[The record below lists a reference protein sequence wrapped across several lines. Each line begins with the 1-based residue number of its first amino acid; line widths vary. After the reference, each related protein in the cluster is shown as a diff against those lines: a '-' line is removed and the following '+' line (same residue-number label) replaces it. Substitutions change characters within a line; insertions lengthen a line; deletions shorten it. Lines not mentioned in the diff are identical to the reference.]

1 MYNTNQTP
9 FTTSAIDLLLASTLK
24 AKTVFLTD
32 PDLSSTVT
40 GLPINSTATVYSD
53 GGTFTGSATRT
64 SLGTTPGASYQVT
77 SAADGTV
84 DSITVINQGPNS
96 AAGKTITF
104 SEETLSSTFGNNG
117 TYVGAVINTT
127 ATTVSLDNSNG
138 GVNPVGGWIVGD
150 VVSFDSTFTTNNG
163 ALNFGL
169 QSASGLITEG
179 SATGFTIQ
187 YFGIG
192 SVQTGTYVSGAIN
205 YNYTGIEDAYNIS
218 GPSDTTSVTLNYNVS
233 GGTVVNSNTEI
244 GSYFT
249 VIPPASQIPQTVVV
263 LFIDNIGNNV
273 VFSGNFTPD
282 DVSGAFGAW
291 YVYASNYQ
299 PALVGDITYTPTA
312 GNLELPSTD
321 FTQQPVALYAGVGGD
336 ITLTLLSDS
345 TEVKFAGVVAGTFLD
360 VLCTSVNLG
369 AAGTPASGLLAI
381 R

>member
-24 AKTVFLTD
+24 AKTVLLTD

-40 GLPINSTATVYSD
+40 GLPISSTATVYSD

-64 SLGTTPGASYQVT
+64 SLGTTTGALYQVT

-84 DSITVINQGPNS
+84 ASITVIDQGPNS

-104 SEETLSSTFGNNG
+104 SEETLSSSFGNNG

-127 ATTVSLDNSNG
+127 ATTISLDNSNG

-150 VVSFDSTFTTNNG
+150 VVHFDSTFTTDNG

-169 QSASGLITEG
+169 QLASGVITEG
-179 SATGFTIQ
+179 SATGFTIES
-187 YFGIG
+187 FAVG
-192 SVQTGTYVSGAIN
+192 SVQTGTYVSGAISSLSG
-205 YNYTGIEDAYNIS
+205 TEDAYNIG
-218 GPSDTTSVTLNYNVS
+218 GPSDTTSVTLNYS
-233 GGTVVNSNTEI
+233 GGTVVNGSTEV
-244 GSYFT
+244 GDYFT
-249 VIPPASQIPQTVVV
+249 VIPPASLSTQTVVV
-263 LFIDNIGNNV
+263 SSIDKIGNTV
-273 VFSGNFTPD
+273 VFTGIFTPD

-299 PALVGDITYTPTA
+299 PALSGDITYTPTA
-312 GNLELPSTD
+312 GNLELPSTN

-336 ITLTLLSDS
+336 ITLTLASDS
-345 TEVKFAGVVAGTFLD
+345 TEVKFVGVVAGTFLD
-360 VLCTSVNLG
+360 VLCTSVNTA
-369 AAGTPASGLLAI
+369 AAGSPTSGLLAL

>member
-24 AKTVFLTD
+24 AETVLLAD
-32 PDLSSTVT
+32 AALSSTVT
-40 GLPINSTATVYSD
+40 GLPISSTATVYSD

-64 SLGTTPGASYQVT
+64 SLGTTTGALYQVT

-84 DSITVINQGPNS
+84 ASITVIDQGPNS

-104 SEETLSSTFGNNG
+104 SEETLSSSFGNNG
-117 TYVGAVINTT
+117 TYVGAVVNTT
-127 ATTVSLDNSNG
+127 ATTISLDNSNG

-150 VVSFDSTFTTNNG
+150 VVSFDSTFTTDNG
-163 ALNFGL
+163 ALNFGIQL
-169 QSASGLITEG
+169 ASGVITEG
-179 SATGFTIQ
+179 SATGFTIES
-187 YFGIG
+187 FAIG
-192 SVQTGTYVSGAIN
+192 SVQTGTYVSGAISSLSG
-205 YNYTGIEDAYNIS
+205 TEDAYNIG
-218 GPSDTTSVTLNYNVS
+218 GPSDTTSVTLNYS
-233 GGTVVNSNTEI
+233 GGTVVNGSTEV
-244 GSYFT
+244 GDYFT
-249 VIPPASQIPQTVVV
+249 VIPPASLSTQTVVV
-263 LFIDNIGNNV
+263 SSIDKIGNTV
-273 VFSGNFTPD
+273 VFTGIFTPD

-299 PALVGDITYTPTA
+299 PALSGDITYTPAA

-336 ITLTLLSDS
+336 ITLTLASDS

-360 VLCTSVNLG
+360 VLCTNVNVG
-369 AAGTPASGLLAI
+369 AAGTPASGLLAL